1 MRISD
6 WSSDVCALPI
16 VALVGADG
24 DGNDQFVLALRRGD
38 HDANEIKLAKVEGL
52 ADYRMATEAG
62 ILAHLGSEPGF
73 LGPVAPRQPIRV
85 LADRED
91 AAMADFVVGA
101 NEPGFHLAGVNW
113 GREERKSVV

>member
-1 MRISD
+1 MGLEISRSAK
-6 WSSDVCALPI
+6 W

-24 DGNDQFVLALRRGD
+24 DGNDQFVLARVRGD

-52 ADYRMATEAG
+52 ADYRMATEAE

-85 LADRED
+85 LADREV
-91 AAMADFVVGA
+91 AAMADF
-101 NEPGFHLAGVNW
+101 EI
-113 GREERKSVV
+113 GRAHV